1 MKGKGEGSNQN
12 AKISLCGENLVRE
25 QNIAFE
31 YRSNQGVQSKKTTM
45 ITVSRFPEG
54 LERGNPAMTAKR
66 WRKGVKQIHN
76 INVVEKTHDRLSFQA
91 FNDLMF
97 KA

>member
-1 MKGKGEGSNQN
+1 
-12 AKISLCGENLVRE
+12 
-25 QNIAFE
+25 
-31 YRSNQGVQSKKTTM
+31 M